1 MSGTTFFVE
10 PDHYHQFF
18 YLKNIIKIGF
28 KRVRVYLDTYAR
40 RVRDS
45 ISQRFR
51 YGFCAPD
58 SDNSELPKKKNTLII
73 FVFIKD
79 PYLYGRAEQF
89 RESRSKNIIGIMKSH
104 CVREYNNI
112 KRTHTFRRFFQITTL
127 SFRTNSKIDPEI
139 GRPRQF
145 KRQA

>member
-1 MSGTTFFVE
+1 MGLKGYAFILTHTRVEFVT
-10 PDHYHQFF
+10 QFRSDLDMVF
-18 YLKNIIKIGF
+18 VRRTRII
-28 KRVRVYLDTYAR
+28 RSSR
-40 RVRDS
+40 
-45 ISQRFR
+45 
-51 YGFCAPD
+51 
-58 SDNSELPKKKNTLII
+58 KKNTLII
-73 FVFIKD
+73 FVFIKG

-145 KRQA
+145 KR